1 MTTRDTD
8 QILLQARLD
17 EGASAA
23 WTTACAAAV
32 AAWPGARLRRAA
44 WSPTAGDAYAYLAL
58 PQRQQLETSDLAPVL
73 EALATALPP
82 EAGSRVSRLALAFER
97 AGASRGAEPLWHYV
111 VEMDP
116 AAGWQD
122 ELMRWYDTEH
132 MPGLASVPGS
142 IHAARLLN
150 HDHGPRSLACYDLV
164 SPETL
169 GSPPWL
175 AVRGTAW
182 SSRVRPH
189 FTHTRRTMFKTL
201 A

>member
-17 EGASAA
+17 ENASTA
-23 WTTACAAAV
+23 WTNACAAAV
-32 AAWPGARLRRAA
+32 AAWPGAGLRRVA
-44 WSPTAGDAYAYLAL
+44 WSPDAGDAYAYLTL
-58 PQRQQLETSDLAPVL
+58 PRRRRLEAADLAPVRA
-73 EALATALPP
+73 ALGAALPP
-82 EAGSRVSRLALAFER
+82 GAGPRVSRLELAVEL
-97 AGASRGAEPLWHYV
+97 AGASHAAEPAWHYV

-116 AAGWQD
+116 EAGWHD

-132 MPGLASVPGS
+132 MPGLAAVPGS
-142 IHAARLLN
+142 VRAARLLN
-150 HDHGPRSLACYDLV
+150 HDHGPLSLACYDLV
-164 SPETL
+164 DPGTL

>member
-1 MTTRDTD
+1 MTKLNTD

-17 EGASAA
+17 EAASPL
-23 WTTACAAAV
+23 WPKACAAAV

-44 WSPTAGDAYAYLAL
+44 WSSAAGDAYAYLTL
-58 PQRQQLETSDLAPVL
+58 PQRRQLEAADLSPVL
-73 EALATALPP
+73 SALVAALPP
-82 EAGSRVSRLALAFER
+82 GTEPRVSRLEMAFEM
-97 AGASRGAEPLWHYV
+97 AGASQGAEAAWHYV

-132 MPGLASVPGS
+132 MPGLASVPGNV
-142 IHAARLLN
+142 HAARLLN
-150 HDHGPRSLACYDLV
+150 HDHGPLSLACYDLV

-182 SSRVRPH
+182 SSQVRPH
-189 FTHTRRTMFKTL
+189 FTNTRRTMFKTL